1 MMVNSCKVKDDDD
14 DDDRGGDR
22 LMKTVINDDG
32 DGGGDGDG
40 DNHKGDGSDC
50 ADVSGRVGHN
60 LSDYY
65 S

>member
-1 MMVNSCKVKDDDD
+1 M
-14 DDDRGGDR
+14 
-22 LMKTVINDDG
+22 INDDG

-40 DNHKGDGSDC
+40 DNHKGDESDC
-50 ADVSGRVGHN
+50 ADVSGRVGDN

>member
-1 MMVNSCKVKDDDD
+1 MMMIGVVIDWWRQWS
-14 DDDRGGDR
+14 
-22 LMKTVINDDG
+22 VINDDG

-40 DNHKGDGSDC
+40 DNHKGDESDC
-50 ADVSGRVGHN
+50 ADVSGRVGDN